1 MKASIPT
8 LAEISVAA
16 PVAQMSFLDRSFTN
30 VFDISNHP
38 RLKVF
43 SKRGRRV
50 KGCWWR
56 ITEPRGVLDHRS
68 TEGSVPAAA
77 RHRHRVEHV
86 IHRSRDRDLAGWHS
100 WVSRIAAVSRLARDC
115 PLADRALDG

>member
-1 MKASIPT
+1 
-8 LAEISVAA
+8 
-16 PVAQMSFLDRSFTN
+16 MSFLDRSFTN

-56 ITEPRGVLDHRS
+56 ITEPRGVQDHRS
-68 TEGSVPAAA
+68 TEGSVPAEAVVQYVAA
-77 RHRHRVEHV
+77 G
-86 IHRSRDRDLAGWHS
+86 LW
-100 WVSRIAAVSRLARDC
+100 AAEKYW
-115 PLADRALDG
+115 